1 MTPTEKEPAREP
13 EIATGTLAEIYA
25 QQGLY
30 DRALEIYRRME
41 RRRPDDP
48 EIGRRIAAIERAR
61 DERDADEGP
70 GPEPREALGPEAGEA
85 PPEEPVEPDAEA
97 SMEEPVAPAEE
108 PVDERSPEPA
118 AGSEPDPSPLDEDE
132 AFREWLQSR

>member
-48 EIGRRIAAIERAR
+48 EIARRIAAIERAR
-61 DERDADEGP
+61 EERDADEET
-70 GPEPREALGPEAGEA
+70 GPEPREALGAEAGETS
-85 PPEEPVEPDAEA
+85 PEEAAEPGADA
-97 SMEEPVAPAEE
+97 SMEAEPDTP
-108 PVDERSPEPA
+108 PVDQ
-118 AGSEPDPSPLDEDE
+118 DE

>member
-41 RRRPDDP
+41 SRRPDDP
-48 EIGRRIAAIERAR
+48 EIARRIAAIERAR
-61 DERDADEGP
+61 DERDVEEEEE
-70 GPEPREALGPEAGEA
+70 PEPGETLGSEAGEA
-85 PPEEPVEPDAEA
+85 PTEESAEPDT
-97 SMEEPVAPAEE
+97 P
-108 PVDERSPEPA
+108 
-118 AGSEPDPSPLDEDE
+118 PLDEDE
-132 AFREWLQSR
+132 AFREWLRSR